1 MKSHLFGKMQRG
13 GKNLH
18 DTSVGSAIGHPF
30 IDARCDACSRQSA
43 IFIIRNSV
51 FDTEGKKKTKQS
63 GFIKSSGQDTA
74 KVTTVE
80 HRLICV

>member
-1 MKSHLFGKMQRG
+1 MQRG
-13 GKNLH
+13 ENNLH

-43 IFIIRNSV
+43 IYIIRNSG

-74 KVTTVE
+74 KVTAE
-80 HRLICV
+80 HKLICV